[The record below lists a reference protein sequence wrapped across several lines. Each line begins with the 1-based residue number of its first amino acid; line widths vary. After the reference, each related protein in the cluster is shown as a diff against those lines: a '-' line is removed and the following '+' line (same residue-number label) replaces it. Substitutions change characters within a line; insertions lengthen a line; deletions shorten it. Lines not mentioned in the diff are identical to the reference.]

1 MFRYSVKKHLIVLNL
16 FSVSIIKILF
26 MEFITVKGS
35 QNLNLIQNMSTKWN
49 QQLSRHVF
57 WKVIFGTEHSKTN
70 QLQKTTVYKINE
82 LNEQSRLTIKY
93 LHWNMQIEI

>member
-1 MFRYSVKKHLIVLNL
+1 
-16 FSVSIIKILF
+16 
-26 MEFITVKGS
+26 
-35 QNLNLIQNMSTKWN
+35 MS
-49 QQLSRHVF
+49 
-57 WKVIFGTEHSKTN
+57 GTEHSKTN

>member
-1 MFRYSVKKHLIVLNL
+1 M
-16 FSVSIIKILF
+16 
-26 MEFITVKGS
+26 
-35 QNLNLIQNMSTKWN
+35 
-49 QQLSRHVF
+49 
-57 WKVIFGTEHSKTN
+57 FGTVHSKTN